1 MGMLVDG
8 EWQTRPQPTTGD
20 GDFDRKPSQFRN
32 WVTSDGSA
40 GPSGDGG
47 FKAEA
52 GRYHLYVSLACPWAN
67 RTLNMR
73 NLKGLQDAIG
83 VSVVHWFM
91 GDEGWNFA
99 DGDGVVADPIHN
111 AKFMHEVYTAADPH
125 ATTKVTV
132 PVLWDRERKT
142 VVSNESSEIIRML
155 NSAFDGIGSRGP
167 DYYPEDKRDEI
178 DAINKPVYEAI
189 NNGVYRCGFASTQ
202 SAYDKAADALFETMA
217 DVEDRLARSRYLVG
231 DHITEAD
238 VRLFPTLIRFD
249 PVYHIHFKCSR
260 KRLIEY
266 PNLWGYTREL
276 FQIPEFRETINFHH
290 IRHHYFESHES
301 VNPTRIVAQMPEMD
315 LLAPHGRG

>member
-8 EWQTRPQPTTGD
+8 EWQVKPQPTTGD

-32 WVTSDGSA
+32 WVTADGA
-40 GPSGDGG
+40 PGPSGEGG

-67 RTLNMR
+67 RTLIMR
-73 NLKGLQDAIG
+73 NLKGLRDAIS

-91 GDEGWNFA
+91 GDEGWNFQ
-99 DGDGVVADPIHN
+99 DGDGVVPDPIHN
-111 AKFMHEVYTAADPH
+111 AKFMHEVYSAADPQ

-132 PVLWDRERKT
+132 PVLWDRERGT
-142 VVSNESSEIIRML
+142 IVSNESSEIIRMF
-155 NSAFDGIGSRGP
+155 NGAFNDVGARGP
-167 DYYPEDKRDEI
+167 DYYSPDHREEI
-178 DAINKPVYEAI
+178 NRINDRVYEAI
-189 NNGVYRCGFASTQ
+189 NNGVYRCGFARKQ
-202 SAYDKAADALFETMA
+202 AAYDKSADTLFEAM
-217 DVEDRLARSRYLVG
+217 DEVEDRLGQSRYLVG
-231 DHITEAD
+231 DQLTEAD
-238 VRLFPTLIRFD
+238 IRLFPTLIRFD

-260 KRLIEY
+260 RRLIEY

-276 FQIPEFRETINFHH
+276 FQTPEFCETVNFHH

-301 VNPTRIVAQMPEMD
+301 VNPTRIVAQMAEMD

>member
-8 EWQTRPQPTTGD
+8 AWQVKPQPRNKD
-20 GDFDRKPSQFRN
+20 GDFARKPSQFRN
-32 WVTSDGSA
+32 WVTADGAA
-40 GPSGDGG
+40 GPTGEGG

-67 RTLNMR
+67 RTLIMR
-73 NLKGLQDAIG
+73 NLKGLQDAIS

-99 DGDGVVADPIHN
+99 DGDGVVPDPIHG
-111 AKFMHEVYTAADPH
+111 AKFMHQVYTAADPN

-132 PVLWDRERKT
+132 PVLWDRERGT
-142 VVSNESSEIIRML
+142 IVSNESSEIIRML
-155 NSAFDGIGSRGP
+155 NSAFDGIGSGGP
-167 DYYPEDKRDEI
+167 DYYPAAKRAEI
-178 DAINKPVYEAI
+178 DAINEPVYEAI
-189 NNGVYRCGFASTQ
+189 NNGVYRSGFATTQ
-202 SAYDKAADALFETMA
+202 SAYDKAADAVFAMMET
-217 DVEDRLARSRYLVG
+217 VEERLGASRYLVG
-231 DHITEAD
+231 DDITEAD
-238 VRLFPTLIRFD
+238 IRLFPTLIRFD
-249 PVYHIHFKCSR
+249 PIYHIHFKCSR

-301 VNPTRIVAQMPEMD
+301 VNPTRIVAQAPEMD